1 MYHIEVTGQ
10 FKKDLKRIKKRSE
23 KRIDLIREVIG
34 LLQENGVRAIPSK
47 MHPHKLS
54 GNYKG
59 TWECHVLPD
68 LLLIWFQVDEDNVIR
83 LVRVG
88 THSDLF
94 D

>member
-54 GNYKG
+54 GN
-59 TWECHVLPD
+59 
-68 LLLIWFQVDEDNVIR
+68 
-83 LVRVG
+83 
-88 THSDLF
+88 
-94 D
+94 